1 MSDHATTPA
10 EASAE
15 QARASA
21 ALALADQHFETG
33 RTREALLAYQERLA
47 HEPGNAHVLH
57 RLALSYFRDGQR
69 DLARDYLERAIGVAP
84 ERAELWEHRG
94 LLAAMANEHV
104 AAEAFY
110 HRAMALGGGTAS
122 LHRNL
127 ADVLKLAKRRA
138 QARLHYEK
146 ALDHDPA
153 LHHALA
159 RLARLSLE
167 DDQPEAAA
175 AYLRRALAVG
185 TARLADGLELL
196 KVLAKLEHAAE
207 LNAQISRMRAEF
219 AADAAALES
228 LALRLNEIHR
238 FEDAYQVALAGLAVD
253 ATRGKLHHNA
263 SYASNMLGEH
273 ARMRR
278 HADEAARLLPGDEY
292 VQFNAA
298 VTMLRDGDFE
308 RGWRHY
314 HWHER
319 LPQNDTLVRPA
330 FPEWAGEAVNGR
342 RFLLIGEQG
351 LGDQLQ
357 SLRYI
362 DWLQRQGATV
372 DVWVDKAI
380 GDVAACARGVNKA
393 WTTLP
398 PGPYDFWSRMFRFP
412 ESMKLKV
419 DMLPLAMPYLV
430 APTERV
436 DHWRER
442 ISGAAHGGAG
452 KLRVGLVWAG
462 NPEYELDRYRSLA
475 LRALLPVLARRGV
488 SWFSLQ
494 KGAAQSELAAL
505 PHDTDVDIDI
515 TPLGPEI
522 ANFGDTLAIVQSLD
536 LVVTVDTSVAHLAGA
551 AGVPVWILLP
561 TCTDWRWMTQRA
573 DSPWYPSARLFR
585 QRELGRWDEVIAEVG
600 EALDVLRPGE

>member
-1 MSDHATTPA
+1 MMSNPATTPA
-10 EASAE
+10 EASDE
-15 QARASA
+15 QARTKA
-21 ALALADQHFETG
+21 ALALANQHFDSG
-33 RTREALLAYQERLA
+33 RTRDALLAYQELLA
-47 HEPGNAHVLH
+47 HEPRNAHVLH

-69 DLARDYLERAIGVAP
+69 DLARDHLERAIGVAP

-110 HRAMALGGGTAS
+110 HRAIALSGGTAS

-127 ADVLKLAKRRA
+127 ADVLKLAKRREE
-138 QARLHYEK
+138 ARMHYEK
-146 ALDHDPA
+146 ALDYAPT
-153 LHHALA
+153 LHHALCC
-159 RLARLSLE
+159 LARLNLE
-167 DDQPEAAA
+167 DERLEAAA
-175 AYLRRALAVG
+175 QYLRRARAAG
-185 TARLADGLELL
+185 TSRLADGLELL
-196 KVLAKLEHAAE
+196 TVLVRLERPAE
-207 LNAQISRMRAEF
+207 LIAQISQMRTEF

-228 LALRLNEIHR
+228 LALRLNELHR
-238 FEDAYQVALAGLAVD
+238 FDDAYQVAREGLAVD

-273 ARMRR
+273 ARMRH
-278 HADEAARLLPGDEY
+278 HAAEAARLLPDDEH

-319 LPQNDTLVRPA
+319 LPQNSTLVRPG
-330 FPEWAGEAVNGR
+330 FPEWSGEAVNGR

-362 DWLQRQGATV
+362 DWLQRRGATV

-412 ESMKLKV
+412 ESMKLTV
-419 DMLPLAMPYLV
+419 DRLPLAMPYLG
-430 APTERV
+430 APPECV
-436 DHWRER
+436 GHWRER
-442 ISGAAHGGAG
+442 VAGGAHRG
-452 KLRVGLVWAG
+452 ARQRGVGLVWAG
-462 NPEYELDRYRSLA
+462 NPDYEFDRYRSLA
-475 LRALLPVLARRGV
+475 LHTLLPVFARRGV

-494 KGAAQSELAAL
+494 KGGAQSELEAL
-505 PHDTDVDIDI
+505 PHDIDI

-522 ANFGDTLAIVQSLD
+522 ANFVDTLAIVQSLD
-536 LVVTVDTSVAHLAGA
+536 LVITVDTSVAHLAGA

-561 TCTDWRWMTQRA
+561 TCTDWRWMTQRT

-585 QRELGRWDEVIAEVG
+585 QRELGRWDEVIEEVG
-600 EALDVLRPGE
+600 EALDALPPKA

>member
-1 MSDHATTPA
+1 MSDHATTPT
-10 EASAE
+10 EASVE
-15 QARASA
+15 QARTKA
-21 ALALADQHFETG
+21 ALALADQHFDLG
-33 RTREALLAYQERLA
+33 RTRDALLAYQELLA
-47 HEPGNAHVLH
+47 HEPHNAHVLH
-57 RLALSYFRDGQR
+57 RLALAYFRDGQR
-69 DLARDYLERAIGVAP
+69 DLARDHLERAIGAAP

-138 QARLHYEK
+138 EARTHYEK
-146 ALDHDPA
+146 ALDYEPS
-153 LHHALA
+153 LHHAL
-159 RLARLSLE
+159 RCLARLSLE
-167 DDQPEAAA
+167 DEHLEAAA
-175 AYLRRALAVG
+175 AYLRRAHAVG
-185 TARLADGLELL
+185 TSRLADGLELL
-196 KVLAKLEHAAE
+196 TVLARLERPTE
-207 LNAQISRMRAEF
+207 LNAQISQMRAEF
-219 AADAAALES
+219 AANAAALES

-238 FEDAYQVALAGLAVD
+238 FDDAYQVALEGLAVD

-273 ARMRR
+273 ARMRQ
-278 HADEAARLLPGDEY
+278 HAAEAARLLPDDEH
-292 VQFNAA
+292 VQFNTA
-298 VTMLRDGDFE
+298 VTMLREGDFE

-319 LPQNDTLVRPA
+319 LPQNSTLVRPC
-330 FPEWAGEAVNGR
+330 FPEWSGEAVNGR

-362 DWLQRQGATV
+362 DWLRRQGATV

-412 ESMKLKV
+412 ASMKLTV
-419 DMLPLAMPYLV
+419 EMLPLATPYLGAPLECV
-430 APTERV
+430 AR
-436 DHWRER
+436 WRER
-442 ISGAAHGGAG
+442 VSGGAHRG
-452 KLRVGLVWAG
+452 ARNRRVGFVWAG
-462 NPEYELDRYRSLA
+462 NPDYEFDRYRSLA
-475 LRALLPVLARRGV
+475 LHTLLPVLARRGV

-494 KGAAQSELAAL
+494 KGGAQSELEAL
-505 PHDTDVDIDI
+505 PHDIDV
-515 TPLGPEI
+515 TQLGPEI
-522 ANFGDTLAIVQSLD
+522 ANFVDTLAIVESLD
-536 LVVTVDTSVAHLAGA
+536 LVMTVDTSVAHLAGA

-573 DSPWYPSARLFR
+573 DSPWYPSPRLFR
-585 QRELGRWDEVIAEVG
+585 QRELGRWDDVIAEVG
-600 EALDVLRPGE
+600 EALDALPPKA